1 MLSAE
6 FDIKEI
12 PPLHYAIMCLLLTI
26 PLEVQLYS
34 IDHGPHWPLFCPRDR
49 TNPALSV
56 CSINSTFS
64 NMSPI
69 IDWTYWPPVNH
80 IYYIGSTWLSCEVLF
95 WDHWVWDFVGSKW
108 HSLDFSAALHRMKQC
123 PQYGNDPTMVFIFF
137 FLFKVIMTILVESV
151 MNNNAIPLGVL
162 DITYYCSIQ

>member
-1 MLSAE
+1 
-6 FDIKEI
+6 
-12 PPLHYAIMCLLLTI
+12 MCLVLTI

-34 IDHGPHWPLFCPRDR
+34 IDHSPHWPLFCPRDR

-56 CSINSTFS
+56 CSINSAFS

-80 IYYIGSTWLSCEVLF
+80 IYYIGSTWLYCEVLF
-95 WDHWVWDFVGSKW
+95 LDHLVWD
-108 HSLDFSAALHRMKQC
+108 SLEV
-123 PQYGNDPTMVFIFF
+123 NDIHWIFLQLCIGWNNVHNMEMISLWYSSFF
-137 FLFKVIMTILVESV
+137 FLFKVVMTILVESV
-151 MNNNAIPLGVL
+151 MNNNAISLGVL